1 VDGLGFL
8 GVAYV
13 AVWLG
18 IVAFLFAITRR
29 QKALEKRLE
38 ELRRTI
44 DRGEVK

>member
-1 VDGLGFL
+1 MDGLGFL

-29 QKALEKRLE
+29 QKALEKRIV

-44 DRGEVK
+44 NSGQVK